1 MEPRIPACLR
11 RQRSD
16 KNIDFITDFCS
27 YRKVLETGMSKIQL
41 QLAVLI
47 ITVLLPLVAEA
58 SPARGETIRVA
69 VCKGVESVR
78 VSGTA
83 LTAEDGTGSRLDA
96 VFPTLVRR
104 EKTGISVGGTTIR
117 FLRLSSPGVIQVNGK
132 GYRGALEVVPAEK
145 GLLVVNEILL
155 EDYLVGLI
163 NCEISSQ
170 WPIEAVKAQVVVARS
185 FALFQK
191 QARKKLPYHLE
202 STVYDQVYEGCDI
215 EDSRAARAVEE
226 TRGEVLTYNGSI
238 IQAFFHSS
246 CGGHTEASENVW
258 AMHLPY
264 LRGVECTYCM
274 TSPSVLWEQ
283 AIPRKKLESLL
294 RSAGVKVSGLRDV
307 RPKSRNR
314 SGRIELLELI
324 AGDGSVST
332 IPAVA
337 FRKLV
342 GFGII
347 RSTAFEV
354 KNIDDDFV
362 FIGLGY
368 GHGVG
373 LCQWG
378 AKQRAEDGF
387 TFTEILSYYYPGT
400 RVVHYYTE

>member
-1 MEPRIPACLR
+1 MDPGIQACLCR
-11 RQRSD
+11 KLSY
-16 KNIDFITDFCS
+16 KNIDFITEFCS
-27 YRKVLETGMSKIQL
+27 YRKVLETGMRKVQIL
-41 QLAVLI
+41 LAVLFF
-47 ITVLLPLVAEA
+47 TVLLPVAVQA
-58 SPARGETIRVA
+58 APARGETIRVA

-78 VSGTA
+78 IGGAA
-83 LTAEDGTGSRLDA
+83 LTASDGAGSRIDV
-96 VFPTLVRR
+96 VFPITVKR
-104 EKTGISVGGTTIR
+104 EKTGISLGGTTTR
-117 FLRLSSPGVIQVNGK
+117 SLRLSSLGVIQVNGK
-132 GYRGALEVVPAEK
+132 GYRGILEIVPAEK

-191 QARKKLPYHLE
+191 EARKKLLYHLE
-202 STVYDQVYEGCDI
+202 STVYDQVYAGCDI

-226 TRGEVLTYNGSI
+226 TEGEVLTYNGSI

-274 TSPSVLWEQ
+274 ASPSVLWEQ

-294 RSAGVKVSGLRDV
+294 RSAGYKGGGLRDI

-314 SGRIELLELI
+314 SGRIELLELVS
-324 AGDGSVST
+324 GDGTTST

-337 FRKLV
+337 FRKLA
-342 GFGII
+342 GYGII

-378 AKQRAEDGF
+378 AKKRAEDGF
-387 TFTEILSYYYPGT
+387 SCTEILSYYYPGT
-400 RVVHYYTE
+400 RVVKYYTE